1 MTIIELDNVNEISSA
16 LYGRY
21 ENKINVLD
29 IIKNLINNNE
39 FTFIVSN
46 NTFGKDPCENILK
59 NLKINVNNIDYTI
72 YETETVTFKLNKI
85 IVKDNKKINYYFV
98 ITDDDLEYMI
108 DYYFKFIEYIINKC
122 NHNYIKVNCKT
133 LLEKINITENN
144 IIILYKSFLNDT
156 DINIVKNKSIKL
168 YFLNVEQLSVLVDDI
183 DNCELTKNIQDYLLK
198 TVKFTS
204 KHNISLIDYSYENKE
219 LWRKK
224 YFIENVIILE
234 PCLNENLIITKEKT
248 ISYISLFNHISYR
261 HTFLKKYLK
270 YLDIKSFSGY
280 FADKRRILF
289 SESKILLN
297 IHAGKHYKICELF
310 RIYEAI
316 AHKIIVISQKCNNHK
331 LISLNKFIIFTG
343 DNNYLNTC
351 KSTLENYDII
361 YNNLYKDIS
370 VNDIFKNIIIKYKSF
385 FSDLT
390 DHLI

>member
-1 MTIIELDNVNEISSA
+1 MTIIEIDNVNEINSA
-16 LYGRY
+16 VYGRY
-21 ENKINVLD
+21 ENIINVLD

-46 NTFGKDPCENILK
+46 NIFGEDPCENIIK
-59 NLKINVNNIDYTI
+59 CLKIKVNTTEYTI
-72 YETETVTFKLNKI
+72 YENDTITFKLNKI

-108 DYYFKFIEYIINKC
+108 DYYFKFFEYIINNC
-122 NHNYIKVNCKT
+122 NHNYIKVNCKS

-144 IIILYKSFLNDT
+144 IIILYKSFLNDN
-156 DINIVKNKSIKL
+156 DIDIVKKKSLKI

-183 DNCELTKNIQDYLLK
+183 DNCDLTENIQKFLLK

-219 LWRKK
+219 IWKKK
-224 YFIENVIILE
+224 YYIDDVVILE
-234 PCLNENLIITKEKT
+234 PCLNKNVIKEKEKS

-261 HTFLKKYLK
+261 HNFLKKYLK

-280 FADKRRILF
+280 FGEKRRELF
-289 SESKILLN
+289 CESKILLN

-331 LISLNKFIIFTG
+331 LISLNKFIIFT
-343 DNNYLNTC
+343 DDDNYLNTC
-351 KSTLENYDII
+351 KNTLENYDTI

-370 VNDIFKNIIIKYKSF
+370 IDDIFKNIIIKYKSF
-385 FSDLT
+385 FCDLSE
-390 DHLI
+390 HLI